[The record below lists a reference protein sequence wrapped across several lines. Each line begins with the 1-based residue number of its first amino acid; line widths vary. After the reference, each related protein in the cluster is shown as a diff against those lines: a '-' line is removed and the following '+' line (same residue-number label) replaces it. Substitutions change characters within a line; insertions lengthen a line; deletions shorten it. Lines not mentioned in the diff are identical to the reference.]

1 MTFVKANNNHLGKTF
16 DGMMKDIFNE
26 FPTTLSKSFRED
38 VLNFPPVNIIERT
51 DSFSV
56 EMAAPG
62 FEKTDFSVKLE
73 ANILTISSKK
83 KEESKEETGKLL
95 RTEFSYR
102 AFKRSFTIDEKI
114 DAENIVAKYD
124 NGVLKLELPKKE
136 PAKAAVKDI
145 SIL

>member
-1 MTFVKANNNHLGKTF
+1 MTLVKVNNNHLGKTF
-16 DGMMKDIFNE
+16 DGMMKDIFSE

-38 VLNFPPVNIIERT
+38 VLNFPPVNIIERNN
-51 DSFSV
+51 SFSV

-62 FEKTDFSVKLE
+62 FEKTDFTVKLE
-73 ANILTISSKK
+73 ANILTISSEK
-83 KEESKEETGKLL
+83 KEQQKEETDKLL
-95 RTEFSYR
+95 RREFSYR

-124 NGVLKLELPKKE
+124 NGILKLELPKKE

-145 SIL
+145 NIL